1 MPLRKPFTATLPK
14 GPASKIAGGSSCS
27 GPVMEGVGSAAGA
40 GGGVV
45 GCCAGGV
52 ELVSCPCAPGN
63 ATDASE
69 CAAGTADCPAAG
81 RANNEPTRNVH
92 RHVYTR
98 KCASPRSEE
107 HTSERSSDL
116 GNATDASECAAGTAD
131 CPAAGRA
138 NNEPTR
144 NVHRHV
150 YTRKC
155 ASPFDS
161 GPNGPVKCLES
172 AFRIRNDA
180 QYQNIRST
188 SGRLF
193 AIASMAAILGAW
205 L

>member
-1 MPLRKPFTATLPK
+1 MPLRMPFTATLPK
-14 GPASKIAGGSSCS
+14 GPASKMAGGSCCS

-45 GCCAGGV
+45 GCCVGGV

-63 ATDASE
+63 AIDAS
-69 CAAGTADCPAAG
+69 D
-81 RANNEPTRNVH
+81 
-92 RHVYTR
+92 
-98 KCASPRSEE
+98 
-107 HTSERSSDL
+107 
-116 GNATDASECAAGTAD
+116 CAAGTAD

-172 AFRIRNDA
+172 AFQIRNHA

-188 SGRLF
+188 AGRLF
-193 AIASMAAILGAW
+193 AIASMAEFLGTW
-205 L
+205 R